1 MARKAELK
9 VPTEILFTTDVPV
22 NITVKHNGRHWYI
35 AKVVVEDTD
44 VDLDPKHVRA
54 HDPVTDKSLDRK
66 IDDPEHPTPIRLALA
81 AAFKELE
88 EGSWPEWQFGE

>member
-1 MARKAELK
+1 MARKAKKK
-9 VPTEILFTTDVPV
+9 VPTEILFTTDAPV

-54 HDPVTDKSLDRK
+54 YDPVNDVDLTRK
-66 IDDPEHPTPIRLALA
+66 IDEPEHPAPVRLALA
-81 AAFKELE
+81 AAFKEME